1 VGTTAVEHHPLGG
14 DFVDRFVHYGQS

>member
-14 DFVDRFVHYGQS
+14 DFVDRFVHCEQS